1 MKNLFFLTICMASIV
16 QVGNSQKPS
25 FTNDDKVAL
34 NGYDVV
40 AYHNAHSAVRGSNEH
55 TAIVEG
61 TTYYFSN
68 VANQKAFKENH
79 GNYLPQFGG
88 FCAFAMAM
96 QGKTVPS
103 DPNTFKIRDGK
114 LYMFYNDFYQGKPFN
129 TIVPWNGAE
138 QEMLQKA
145 TANWSKTK

>member
-1 MKNLFFLTICMASIV
+1 MKNLFFLTICMVSIV

-25 FTNDDKVAL
+25 FSNDDKVAL

-40 AYHNAHSAVRGSNEH
+40 SYHNAYKAVRGSNEH
-55 TAIVEG
+55 SAIVEG
-61 TTYYFSN
+61 TTYYFSS
-68 VANQKAFKENH
+68 AENQKTFKESPK
-79 GNYLPQFGG
+79 NYLPQYGG

-96 QGKTVPS
+96 QGATVPS
-103 DPNTFKIRDGK
+103 DPTTFKIRDGK

-138 QEMLQKA
+138 QEMLGKA
-145 TANWSKTK
+145 QTNWSKTK